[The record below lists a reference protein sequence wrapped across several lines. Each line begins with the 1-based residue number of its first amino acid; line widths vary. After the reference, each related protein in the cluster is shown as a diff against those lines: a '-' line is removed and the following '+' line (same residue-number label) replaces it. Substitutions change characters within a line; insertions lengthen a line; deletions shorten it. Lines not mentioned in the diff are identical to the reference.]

1 MEGKNQSILSVPTAL
16 ALLVNENA
24 YDDFCIFI
32 STLELMNTDLPTLYI
47 YTTSTFPEIV
57 YKGPHIINT
66 ALDIY
71 ADLSRA
77 KMESMPSQQGLSN
90 FFHDFTLEKCNLM
103 SWAIQT
109 HGSGVLFCDAD
120 ICWLGPLPTI
130 PNDCALGLSPH
141 NIKPEDEARFGTYN
155 AGFLYIRDQEIV
167 DKWLLE
173 SLVSKFFEQLA
184 LDNVAKAYTPYI
196 FGPHINY
203 GWWRMFQAPQT
214 PQQKQA
220 EWMGLTINN
229 NPLVCIHTHWKT
241 RDKMTNDFNTW
252 ILTRLKTIKT
262 KEIIELIKIIT
273 PE

>member
-1 MEGKNQSILSVPTAL
+1 MEEKNASILSAL

-24 YDDFCIFI
+24 YDDFIIFI
-32 STLELMNTDLPTLYI
+32 ASLELMNSTLPTLYI

-57 YKGPHIINT
+57 YKGHHIINT

-130 PNDCALGLSPH
+130 PNDTNLGLSPH
-141 NIKPEDEARFGTYN
+141 NIKPKDEARFGTYN
-155 AGFLYIRDQEIV
+155 AGFLYIKNQEIV

-173 SLVSKFFEQLA
+173 SLVSNFFEQMA
-184 LDNVAKAYTPYI
+184 LNEVAKAYPYYI
-196 FGPHINY
+196 FGDHINY
-203 GWWRMFQAPQT
+203 GWWRMFQAQVP
-214 PQQKQA
+214 PKIKQA
-220 EWMGLTINN
+220 EWVDLSINN

-241 RDKMTNDFNTW
+241 KDKITNDFNTW
-252 ILTRLKTIKT
+252 ILNRLKTIQT
-262 KEIIELIKIIT
+262 KEITELIKIIT
-273 PE
+273 PD